1 MFRRA
6 LLQLQQQGLSRCV
19 VDRSSA
25 QGAVIRLGGRRL
37 VNFSSNDYLGFA
49 SRPELADAVR
59 ASIDAYGF
67 GSGASRLL
75 AGGTVLHR
83 RLEKRIAAF
92 KRAGDAVLFNA
103 GYAANTGAIPA
114 LAGQGDV
121 ILSDELNHA
130 SIVDGCRLSRAD
142 TVVFRH
148 RDMDHLATLLREHPG
163 KRKLVVTDTVFSM
176 DGDIADI
183 PAIVRMCASHRAMLY
198 LDDAHG
204 TGVLGRGR
212 GALAHFGIAPEPWI
226 VQMGTFSKAL
236 GSVGAFVAGSADV
249 VDWLR
254 NRARSF
260 LFSTALPASA
270 AAASLAALGIL
281 GREKRTV
288 GKLWENRS
296 LLMKELTDRG
306 FNPLGDTPIVPVIVK
321 SVREASGLSAHLFEK
336 GFYAPAIRPPTVA
349 EPRVRITVSANHTE
363 EQIRRLVQALEGW
376 RKTQ

>member
-1 MFRRA
+1 MLKLR
-6 LLQLQQQGLSRCV
+6 QQGLARRV

-25 QGAVIRLGGRRL
+25 QGTVIRLDGRRL

-59 ASIDAYGF
+59 ASLDAYGF
-67 GSGASRLL
+67 GAGASRLL

-83 RLEKRIAAF
+83 RLEKRVAEF
-92 KRAGDAVLFNA
+92 KRTEAALLFNS
-103 GYAANTGAIPA
+103 GYAANAGAIPA
-114 LAGQGDV
+114 LAGPGDL

-130 SIVDGCRLSRAD
+130 SIVDGCRLSSAG

-148 RDMDHLATLLREHPG
+148 RDMGHLENLLTRHPG

-176 DGDIADI
+176 DGDIADM
-183 PAIVRMCASHRAMLY
+183 PAIVRLCARHRAMLY

-212 GALAHFGIAPEPWI
+212 GALAHFGISPEPWI

-249 VDWLR
+249 IDWLR

-260 LFSTALPASA
+260 LFSTALPAPA
-270 AAASLAALGIL
+270 AAASLAALTL
-281 GREKRTV
+281 LRREKKTV
-288 GKLWENRS
+288 GRLWENRS
-296 LLMKELTDRG
+296 LLVQELAARG
-306 FNPLGDTPIVPVIVK
+306 FSPAGDTPIVPVIVK
-321 SVREASGLSAHLFEK
+321 SVREASGLSAHLLEK
-336 GFYAPAIRPPTVA
+336 GFHVPAIRPPTVA
-349 EPRVRITVSANHTE
+349 QPRVRITVCADHTE
-363 EQIRRLVQALEGW
+363 NQIRKLVSALEDW
-376 RKTQ
+376 RKPQ